1 MSHTLFSP
9 EVKHLL
15 AENNEE
21 AMKVFLAEGLV
32 AGDPHPEEDEK
43 IDFRL
48 VRLSDALEMIDKG
61 KIIDGKTL
69 TTVLL
74 YARQLGMKRKK

>member
-1 MSHTLFSP
+1 MVEYFASP
-9 EVKHLL
+9 GFLG
-15 AENNEE
+15 E

-32 AGDPHPEEDEK
+32 AGEAHPEDDEH

-48 VRLSDALEMIDKG
+48 VKLSELLAMIDKG
-61 KIIDGKTL
+61 KIRDGKTL

-74 YARQLGMKRKK
+74 YARTLGVKRKS